1 MFALWGRF
9 WRDERGFVG
18 VEWAFVTT
26 LLVLGAITGAV
37 ALRQAELEHTDPP
50 AQVGTPFSDQ

>member
-1 MFALWGRF
+1 MFNLWGRF
-9 WRDERGFVG
+9 WRDERGFAG

-37 ALRQAELEHTDPP
+37 AMRQAELPPIDPP
-50 AQVGTPFSDQ
+50 AQVSTPFSDQ